1 MNTMRSVGRVTR
13 ISGLSVES
21 VGPQT
26 TLGELCYISLQN
38 GEKVPAEVV
47 GFRDN
52 IVILM
57 PIGNFDMIMPGSEVA
72 GTSSAINV
80 KVGNSL
86 IGRVLDGLGNPI
98 DKKGPIEYEGTMS
111 LYREPPG
118 PLEREKI
125 TEPLGMGVRAI
136 DGLLTCG
143 KGQRLGVFAG
153 SGVGK
158 STLMG
163 KIAKESAADINVVA
177 LIGERGKEVKEF
189 VEDQL
194 GEAGLAK
201 SVVVVVTSDKSP
213 LLRLKGAYT
222 AMTIAE
228 YFRDKGKDVMLL
240 VDSVT
245 RIAHALR
252 EIGLAVGEP
261 PTTRGYTP
269 SVFSTLPKFLERA
282 GQSSVGSITGIF
294 TVLVE
299 GDDFDE
305 PVSDTVRGILDGHI
319 ILSRKYFMQGQ
330 YPALDIMASISRS
343 MMDIVEPEHREA
355 SEFFKRTYAA
365 YKDVEDMVN
374 IGAYKKGSNREIDFA
389 IDMMPRL
396 NEYIRQDVESEVS
409 FEESVSSL
417 LRLFESN

>member
-1 MNTMRSVGRVTR
+1 MSPARTVGKVVR
-13 ISGLSVES
+13 IAGLSVES
-21 VGPQT
+21 IGPQVT
-26 TLGELCYISLQN
+26 FGELCHIFMRDGKS
-38 GEKVPAEVV
+38 VPAEVV

-52 IVILM
+52 VVILM
-57 PIGNFDMIMPGSEVA
+57 PIGELDMIMPGSDVV
-72 GTSSAINV
+72 GTDSVITVNV
-80 KVGNSL
+80 GDSL
-86 IGRVLDGLGNPI
+86 VGRVLDGLGKPI
-98 DKKGPIEYEGTMS
+98 DKKGALVCEEEMS
-111 LYREPPG
+111 LYREPPD
-118 PLEREKI
+118 PLERKKI
-125 TEPLGMGVRAI
+125 TEPIGVGIRAI

-158 STLMG
+158 STLLG
-163 KIAKESAADINVVA
+163 KIAKESMADVNVIA

-194 GEAGLAK
+194 GEEGLAK
-201 SVVVVVTSDKSP
+201 SVVIVSTSDKSP
-213 LLRLKGAYT
+213 LLRLKGAFT

-228 YFRDKGKDVMLL
+228 YFRDQGKDVMFL

-252 EIGLAVGEP
+252 EVGLAVGEP

-282 GQSSVGSITGIF
+282 GHSVDGSITGIF

-305 PVSDTVRGILDGHI
+305 PVSDAVRGILDGHI
-319 ILSRKYFMQGQ
+319 ILSRKYFMQGL
-330 YPALDIMASISRS
+330 YPALDIMASVSRS
-343 MMDIVEPEHREA
+343 MMDIVSPEHKEA
-355 SEFFKRTYAA
+355 AELFKRTFAS

-374 IGAYKKGSNREIDFA
+374 IGAYKKGNNREIDTA
-389 IDMMPRL
+389 IDLMPKL
-396 NEYIRQDVESEVS
+396 TDYIRQDVREKIS
-409 FEESVSSL
+409 FDESVSDL
-417 LRLFESN
+417 INLF